1 MNAIDLFC
9 GCGGLTLGLKNAGY
23 TVIGAVDIEPVA
35 IKTYIQNHPEVK
47 VWAKDIRELTGNDI
61 LKTLGLQQGELDLLA
76 GCPPCQGFSSLTT
89 LNGSKKTN
97 HERQKQN
104 DLVFEFMRLVKDLRP
119 KAVMMEN
126 VPGLYKDERL
136 KKILQE
142 LSELGYYSDRNEV
155 VKVLNV
161 ADYGVPQ
168 RRRRMILMTTK
179 VGKVSFAQPLAV
191 KYTVR
196 QAFATANL
204 PEVGKSGDELH
215 DLPQNRTAAMI
226 QRIKSV
232 PLDGGGRFDL
242 PLDHQCACHIRDG
255 NHRNMFRDVYG
266 RMKWDDVAP
275 TITSGCN
282 NPSKGRFIHP
292 EEHRAIT
299 LREAALLQSF
309 PIDYKFCL
317 DRGRTGVALMI
328 GNALPPEFIR
338 IQATQ
343 IKSKLEQCNTVQ

>member
-1 MNAIDLFC
+1 MKAIDLFC

-23 TVIGAVDIEPVA
+23 DVVGAIDNEPVA
-35 IKTYIQNHPEVK
+35 IKTYNKNHPNVK
-47 VWAKDIRELTGNDI
+47 IWPTDIRELTGNI
-61 LKTLGLQQGELDLLA
+61 ICKTLGLKKGELDLLA
-76 GCPPCQGFSSLTT
+76 GCPPCQGFSTLST
-89 LNGSKKTN
+89 LNGSKKAD

-104 DLVFEFMRLVKDLRP
+104 DLVFEFMRLVRELQP

-126 VPGLYKDERL
+126 VPGLFKDERL
-136 KKILQE
+136 TQILLE
-142 LSELGYYSDRNEV
+142 LGELGYYNEREEV

-179 VGKVSFAQPLAV
+179 VGRVNFANPLTR
-191 KYTVR
+191 KKTVR
-196 QAFATANL
+196 EAFEEANL
-204 PEVGKSGDELH
+204 LEPGKSGDELH
-215 DLPQNRTAAMI
+215 DLPVKRTEAMI
-226 QRIKSV
+226 ARIKAV
-232 PLDGGGRFDL
+232 PLDGGSRMDL
-242 PLDHQCACHIRDG
+242 PIDQQCACHVKEG
-255 NHRNMFRDVYG
+255 KHKGMFRDVYG
-266 RMKWDDVAP
+266 RMKWSDVSP
-275 TITSGCN
+275 TMTGGCN

-317 DRGRTGVALMI
+317 DRGRAGVALMI

-338 IQATQ
+338 VQANQ
-343 IKSKLEQCNTVQ
+343 IRVTLEQANLL